1 MFLFFFV
8 PFLSICGFHCFHQ
21 SKPHRFRHDDDL
33 RIRIINAM
41 QGESILEKAGESCSY
56 LALVGWVVG
65 CWKLTGGGRCDW
77 IGLLHGEPSNGFPPG
92 RPGCE
97 LMNHMLYV
105 YIYIFTY
112 TFNNQ

>member
-1 MFLFFFV
+1 
-8 PFLSICGFHCFHQ
+8 
-21 SKPHRFRHDDDL
+21 
-33 RIRIINAM
+33 M
-41 QGESILEKAGESCSY
+41 QCKEKASWRKQERVAPT

-77 IGLLHGEPSNGFPPG
+77 IGLMHGEPSNGFPPG

-105 YIYIFTY
+105 YIYIRIHLT
-112 TFNNQ
+112 TSN

>member
-1 MFLFFFV
+1 
-8 PFLSICGFHCFHQ
+8 
-21 SKPHRFRHDDDL
+21 
-33 RIRIINAM
+33 M

-105 YIYIFTY
+105 YIYLRIHLTTSKMESKRVFTWLKFFFHDLVY
-112 TFNNQ
+112 AKNSQLL